1 MADSLIRACLLR
13 MGNGKENKEEVLKL
27 GDTSF
32 LAEVDA
38 ERVNVLQYPQVREK
52 MLSKIQASTH
62 EDEDLM

>member
-1 MADSLIRACLLR
+1 